1 MSEIEEKLLEQLPVE
16 EIYSDLAK
24 TTIKETGNIVG
35 LLPRLIHTSL
45 LPIEEK
51 ILKKEYELKR
61 IKKLLELKL
70 SQYDDIK
77 IISPQP
83 YKAIPLLE
91 GLIYYSSC
99 EQVQEM
105 YINLL
110 SKSMIADEEHLV
122 HPAFAEIIKQLTPD
136 EVRIINYLHLYGNK
150 QPVIEI
156 KRVNNIKK
164 KNDVCSVSKFND
176 FQQKSVIVR
185 IINNNKIDFLNSKLI
200 TFNDDK
206 GDTFSRNTT
215 ILGYKANCE
224 FPEKIESY
232 LDNLNR
238 LKIINIVYTSYL
250 NVDDSYAEIFKSE
263 HVKNILI
270 NDYKENSLDWITA
283 YHLKKGFICF
293 SEFGKEFVDICTQ
306 KA

>member
-16 EIYSDLAK
+16 EIYNDLAK
-24 TTIKETGNIVG
+24 TTIKETGSIVG

-61 IKKLLELKL
+61 IKKTLELKL
-70 SQYDDIK
+70 SQYNDIK
-77 IISPQP
+77 IISPQS

-99 EQVQEM
+99 EQIQEM

-110 SKSMIADEEHLV
+110 SKSMIAEKEHLV

-136 EVRIINYLHLYGNK
+136 EVKIINYLHLYGNK

-156 KRVNNIKK
+156 KRVNNAKK
-164 KNDVCSVSKFND
+164 KNGICSISKFDD
-176 FQQKSVIVR
+176 FSQKSVIVR
-185 IINNNKIDFLNSKLI
+185 IINNNEVDFLYPKLL
-200 TFNDDK
+200 TFNDNK
-206 GDTFSRNTT
+206 SDTFSRNTT

-238 LKIINIVYTSYL
+238 LKIINFVYTSYL
-250 NVDDSYAEIFKSE
+250 DVDAEIFKSE
-263 HVKNILI
+263 HVKNTLL
-270 NDYKENSLDWITA
+270 NDYNKNNLDWKTT

-306 KA
+306 NI